1 VYKEEMKKVTGGESL
16 ILSGWVF
23 HGFEG

>member
-1 VYKEEMKKVTGGESL
+1 VHKEEMKKVTGGESL